1 LSYLSD
7 FPASSGH
14 VRRDFAE
21 FRFLQDGNLL
31 SCFLAK
37 LHVTSQMTKNQTDW
51 SSFALLLI
59 DVQKDFWPEAVARE
73 FPDLP
78 ARIERL
84 LALCR
89 QAGIAVIHLR
99 AGFAPDRSDWMAKYR
114 LSGSVPCIR
123 GTAGAQVLPCA
134 EALPGEPVIEKQCF
148 DGFQTRELLPL
159 LRRQGIRFLLT
170 AGIETSVCVLF
181 TTATA
186 AQMGFLTAV
195 VEDGCAD
202 LPEKHHHTLK
212 GYPFIFERV
221 TVDKVID
228 NHARWMGMLDQL
240 AASELPA
247 K

>member
-1 LSYLSD
+1 L
-7 FPASSGH
+7 G
-14 VRRDFAE
+14 RDFAKSS
-21 FRFLQDGNLL
+21 FPRDGNLL
-31 SCFLAK
+31 SFLLAK
-37 LHVTSQMTKNQTDW
+37 LRVIPQMTKNQTDW

-59 DVQKDFWPEAVARE
+59 DVQKDFWPEPVARE

-89 QAGIAVIHLR
+89 QTGIAVIHLR

-114 LSGSVPCIR
+114 LTGSVPCIR
-123 GTAGAQVLPCA
+123 GTAGAEVLPCA
-134 EALPGEPVIEKQCF
+134 AARPGEPVIEKQSF
-148 DGFQTRELLPL
+148 DGFQTGELLPL
-159 LRRQGIRFLLT
+159 LRRQGTRFLLT

-195 VEDGCAD
+195 VEDCCAD

-221 TVDKVID
+221 TVDKVAD
-228 NHARWMGMLDQL
+228 SHVRWTGMLDQL
-240 AASELPA
+240 AAIELPA